1 MQQIYIV
8 TVAAWRTTSYNVEV
22 ETCKSLTSYL
32 DVKRSVSQISTLD
45 KPYSNVEYN
54 SYELIFM
61 QLIIYLNIQLKIGEI
76 FMYLSLDK
84 HFNKYI
90 SRIIINK
97 KLLYTRYFTQCM
109 TAKNKKK
116 KKKEKEDARVVFLC
130 ARGYYYVRKGEMIR
144 NAYKG
149 WISFRGSIRSRRC
162 LIYIR
167 PHGRIPIRGRLY
179 R

>member
-61 QLIIYLNIQLKIGEI
+61 QLIIYLNIQLKIREI
-76 FMYLSLDK
+76 FMYLSLD
-84 HFNKYI
+84 HFI
-90 SRIIINK
+90 GQ
-97 KLLYTRYFTQCM
+97 TFQ
-109 TAKNKKK
+109 
-116 KKKEKEDARVVFLC
+116 
-130 ARGYYYVRKGEMIR
+130 
-144 NAYKG
+144 
-149 WISFRGSIRSRRC
+149 
-162 LIYIR
+162 
-167 PHGRIPIRGRLY
+167 
-179 R
+179 

>member
-45 KPYSNVEYN
+45 KSYSNVEYN

-76 FMYLSLDK
+76 FM
-84 HFNKYI
+84 
-90 SRIIINK
+90 
-97 KLLYTRYFTQCM
+97 
-109 TAKNKKK
+109 
-116 KKKEKEDARVVFLC
+116 
-130 ARGYYYVRKGEMIR
+130 
-144 NAYKG
+144 
-149 WISFRGSIRSRRC
+149 
-162 LIYIR
+162 
-167 PHGRIPIRGRLY
+167 
-179 R
+179 

>member
-61 QLIIYLNIQLKIGEI
+61 QLIIYLNIQLNIREI
-76 FMYLSLDK
+76 FMYLSLD
-84 HFNKYI
+84 HFI
-90 SRIIINK
+90 GQ
-97 KLLYTRYFTQCM
+97 TFQ
-109 TAKNKKK
+109 
-116 KKKEKEDARVVFLC
+116 
-130 ARGYYYVRKGEMIR
+130 
-144 NAYKG
+144 
-149 WISFRGSIRSRRC
+149 
-162 LIYIR
+162 
-167 PHGRIPIRGRLY
+167 
-179 R
+179 

>member
-61 QLIIYLNIQLKIGEI
+61 QLIIYLNIQLKILEI
-76 FMYLSLDK
+76 FMYLSLD
-84 HFNKYI
+84 HFI
-90 SRIIINK
+90 GQ
-97 KLLYTRYFTQCM
+97 TFQ
-109 TAKNKKK
+109 
-116 KKKEKEDARVVFLC
+116 
-130 ARGYYYVRKGEMIR
+130 
-144 NAYKG
+144 
-149 WISFRGSIRSRRC
+149 
-162 LIYIR
+162 
-167 PHGRIPIRGRLY
+167 
-179 R
+179 